1 MYLMNRFLQTDK
13 YSFYGIGVLKDLLW
27 GRPWS
32 ESGNFPRVTYC
43 DLDIRQLGQP
53 QRHTVQCVLVINIF
67 TEKVFILLWLWY
79 SLLAVISFTSFFS
92 WVFSSLPFDQRK
104 RFIARRLELA
114 DVEFK
119 RKNFQK
125 ELEEFVR
132 DYVKMDGVFVLKM
145 LTIHSG
151 ILICT
156 EIVDSMW
163 DQFLRNKGAE
173 VIDGLLKENGNG
185 KVDQKPI
192 TERTASYPGHPF
204 EFPNHR
210 RKTSVLIPLLSVDEH
225 DPKPPHSA
233 DVLLRP
239 LSGIR

>member
-163 DQFLRNKGAE
+163 DQFLRNKG
-173 VIDGLLKENGNG
+173 